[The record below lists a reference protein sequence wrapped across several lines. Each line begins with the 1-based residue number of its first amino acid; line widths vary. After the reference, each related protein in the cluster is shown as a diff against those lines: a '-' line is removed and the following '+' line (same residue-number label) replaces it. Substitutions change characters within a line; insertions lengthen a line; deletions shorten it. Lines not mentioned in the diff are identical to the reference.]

1 MQVLEPDEPLLSSS
15 SNTVLTLD
23 DVKFNSIAE
32 LRHAKREE
40 SEANKERAMKLTRQI
55 PMQMLAREWFYQID
69 SSIEMRAYLIEHF
82 LPILV
87 LGCER
92 VLNEA
97 QARDL
102 VELNR
107 KHDDF
112 NPINCLAQFL
122 MRNNPKFNNHNETS
136 PYVKAMREL
145 YEELKEQM
153 FFIQGNRFDLDR
165 TVCF

>member
-1 MQVLEPDEPLLSSS
+1 MQTLEPDE
-15 SNTVLTLD
+15 TLTMD
-23 DVKFNSIAE
+23 EIKFNSI
-32 LRHAKREE
+32 LDLQ
-40 SEANKERAMKLTRQI
+40 RARRLQSMAHKDRALKLTRHI
-55 PMQMLAREWFYQID
+55 PMQLLAREWFYQID
-69 SSIEMRAYLIEHF
+69 SSTEMRAYLIENF

-102 VELNR
+102 VQLNR

-136 PYVKAMREL
+136 PYVKTMREL
-145 YEELKEQM
+145 YEELKDQM
-153 FFIQGNRFDLDR
+153 FFIQGNK
-165 TVCF
+165 